1 LDFENIFGHFV
12 SFEWITNPDWISAI
26 GTIGAT
32 LGAVGIAAYS
42 IHIGQQNK
50 KYEGLRY
57 VFELLDDN
65 GHRNARRRIINL
77 YGEEKEHR
85 KRRILRLMGLDEE
98 EIQRKE
104 AILKES
110 REIVKADLNK
120 LDLYSTIMKFQK
132 MNLLRFTGMKF

>member
-1 LDFENIFGHFV
+1 MN
-12 SFEWITNPDWISAI
+12 SK
-26 GTIGAT
+26 
-32 LGAVGIAAYS
+32 AYS
-42 IHIGQQNK
+42 IHSGQQNK

-57 VFELLDDN
+57 VYELLDDN

-85 KRRILRLMGLDEE
+85 KRRILRLMGLEEE

-110 REIVKADLNK
+110 REIVKAA
-120 LDLYSTIMKFQK
+120 F
-132 MNLLRFTGMKF
+132 

>member
-1 LDFENIFGHFV
+1 M
-12 SFEWITNPDWISAI
+12 DWISTI

-57 VFELLDDN
+57 VYELLDNN
-65 GHRNARRRIINL
+65 GHRNARRRIINP

-85 KRRILRLMGLDEE
+85 KRRILRLMGLEEE
-98 EIQRKE
+98 EIRHKE

-110 REIVKADLNK
+110 REIVKAAFYDIVFLNSGAFSAYINIANGF
-120 LDLYSTIMKFQK
+120 LGQVMF
-132 MNLLRFTGMKF
+132 